1 MRLRPHA
8 AFGTVFFSAGSSPAK
23 LSHLCEGSS
32 ICDAL
37 TTDTAANAAVAN
49 EPKLNSVSHRP
60 PALIIFPIAKLT
72 ANVAIDHEQP
82 RLEERARMLRGPQG
96 QRRPADMIGNAVH
109 VMRIATGE
117 IEDTAPDDGKNKAA
131 QALGR
136 LGGKVRAEPM
146 STKRRK
152 EIARK
157 VAKARWE

>member
-1 MRLRPHA
+1 
-8 AFGTVFFSAGSSPAK
+8 
-23 LSHLCEGSS
+23 
-32 ICDAL
+32 
-37 TTDTAANAAVAN
+37 
-49 EPKLNSVSHRP
+49 
-60 PALIIFPIAKLT
+60 
-72 ANVAIDHEQP
+72 
-82 RLEERARMLRGPQG
+82 MLRGPQG

-136 LGGKVRAEPM
+136 LGGKVRGEPM